1 MFERIKQI
9 VIKEFIQTFR
19 DKRMRFFLIVPPI
32 IQLMMFGY
40 VVTMDVERIPTAV
53 YDLDQSAD
61 SRELVRRLSSS
72 GYFIMQEQPRSTNE
86 IMDLLDG
93 GGDSLRGSDQ
103 SGLPGAG
110 AEGYPDLGS
119 GAG

>member
-1 MFERIKQI
+1 MFERIKHI

-53 YDLDQSAD
+53 YDLDRSAD
-61 SRELVRRLSSS
+61 SRELTQRLASS
-72 GYFIMQEQPRSTNE
+72 GYFILEKQPRSAQE
-86 IMDLLDG
+86 VMELLD
-93 GGDSLRGSDQ
+93 RGEVLCAIQINHDFQ
-103 SGLPGAG
+103 
-110 AEGYPDLGS
+110 
-119 GAG
+119 